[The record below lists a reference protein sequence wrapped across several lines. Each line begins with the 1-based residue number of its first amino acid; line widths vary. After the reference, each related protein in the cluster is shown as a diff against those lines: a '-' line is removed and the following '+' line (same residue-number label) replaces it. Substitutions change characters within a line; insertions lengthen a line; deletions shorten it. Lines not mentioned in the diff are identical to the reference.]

1 MPARLRLFISSPGDV
16 FKERLRVELVVDRLA
31 QDYRRY
37 FTLETYRW
45 EYEPM
50 LATGHFQDSI
60 EPPSAFDIVVLVV
73 WSRLGTSLPADGK
86 YRGIDGRAPVTGT
99 EWEFE
104 EALQGYRVDKKP
116 DILAFRN
123 MSPASFA
130 TADAHARARDVGQL
144 DALDAFWK
152 LHFAD
157 KNKFIGGHESYLTL
171 EEFESRIELKLRK
184 LIERRIAAL
193 APAGPAPMRRAPFRG
208 LRSYDFEDAEVYF
221 GRDGLVGRA
230 IERLAARARHDQAFL
245 LVSGPSGSGK
255 SSLVKAAL
263 VPRLMKPRRIE
274 GASFLRHALFR
285 PSAGGKDL
293 FLGLAE
299 ALTREPSA
307 LPELLAPGQGAPEL
321 AVHLRE
327 SAGAPGFVFAGALG
341 RVTER
346 AQETGRLLKF
356 ERAKLILV
364 VDQLEELVTGADMNE
379 DERQAFARF
388 LARLARAGDVWIIAT
403 LRDDFWPQIAKIA
416 DFVEIADGEGRLDVA
431 SPSPAEIA
439 EIIRRPVQ
447 SAGVA
452 YENDTTSGLGLDAM
466 LAEEASAEP
475 GVLPLLSFTLDAL
488 YAADVGEK
496 GGSEL
501 TVDTYNAL
509 GGLRGAIA
517 KRAED
522 IFGAQPLAAREA
534 LPHVLRALTAPGGA
548 GAATVARPAPL
559 RAFRPGTASRQIVEA
574 LLAARLLVASNE
586 RGEPTVRLAHE
597 ALLTRWDRAAAQT
610 AIDRRD
616 LETRKLIESQLSRWS
631 DAAERDKH
639 DLLLRDPDLASARDL
654 ARRWGD
660 DLDRPIGDFISAS
673 SQAAGRAAFRRRAIA
688 VMVIASLAV
697 LTAASLGALA
707 IAQRQRD
714 DALISQSRG
723 LIRDSRAAVAT
734 GDAARGLRLALAA
747 APPDLAH
754 PNRPF
759 LLDAAD
765 ALADAYVNRREL
777 AQFNDGDGELRS
789 IAFSPDGQ
797 RLLSASDSGTARLWS
812 VTSPTQPS
820 LALPASKAR
829 LYAAVFSPYG
839 ARVVTAS
846 ADGTARLWNA
856 ATGAPMGQPMIHKS
870 DVVSVAFSPD
880 GSRLVTGTLSGIAKL
895 WDGATGAPSGDDISC
910 GEDSPPTVAFSPD
923 GKSRLTVSEA
933 GGARLWDAA
942 TQKLSRTLNQGE
954 ETAEAAV
961 FSPDG
966 AKILVGAEDGVARLW
981 DADTG
986 ALLHT
991 LRGHGGR
998 IVAVAFSPDGKHA
1011 ATGAGDNS
1019 ARIWNVETGD
1029 VEHVLLGHAGAI
1041 DAVAFSPDGRL
1052 LATASEDRTARLWD
1066 VGTGAP
1072 RAMLGAHAGA
1082 VQAVSFSPSG
1092 NQIATAS
1099 RDATAR
1105 LWNVEPLAFL
1115 ASLPGGDGP
1124 VTRAR
1129 FSRSGERA
1137 LVVTEDGSARV
1148 WDVREGRQ
1156 PTPLGALLT
1165 GVGIAELSADGN
1177 RIVAASPTGPTRLYD
1192 AGAAAPALN
1201 LGAKGAKSASFSP
1214 DGKLVLSLPIDGPP
1228 RLWDAATGADLGAL
1242 ADFSGSADLAV
1253 FSDDGRTIF
1262 AAAKGVV
1269 AGFWDSAT
1277 RQAKAR
1283 LADYV
1288 APLETAAFS
1297 PDGGRLVTASLD
1309 KYARLWDVATGN
1321 SLAPPLPHANAVE
1334 SAIFSSDGARVV
1346 TVSFDH
1352 TADVWDARSGA
1363 RIARIEPRGNYNL
1376 WSAVFSPDGTRVAV
1390 GSDDET
1396 AQIWDAASGKLI
1408 ATFPGHE
1415 GAVTSAVFSPDG
1427 ARLLTASAD
1436 GTARLWRAPPTCQAL
1451 IDAARASVAPM
1462 ANGPIPAA
1470 GAQSVLFALYDR
1482 AQPLLSFLSP
1492 RAGDDCR

>member
-16 FKERLRVELVVDRLA
+16 FKERLRVELVVDRLG

-73 WSRLGTSLPADGK
+73 WSRLGTPLPSDSK

-104 EALQGYRVDKKP
+104 EALQGHRAGGKP

-130 TADAHARARDVGQL
+130 TADADARSRDIGQL
-144 DALDAFWK
+144 DALDAFWR

-157 KNKFIGGHESYLTL
+157 KNTFIGGHETYLTL

-184 LIERRIAAL
+184 LIERRIGAL
-193 APAGPAPMRRAPFRG
+193 AAAGPAQMRRAPFRG

-230 IERLAARARHDQAFL
+230 IERLAARARSGPAFL

-263 VPRLMKPRRIE
+263 VPRLMRPGRIE
-274 GASFLRHALFR
+274 GASFLRRALFR
-285 PSAGGKDL
+285 PSAGGNDL

-299 ALTREPSA
+299 ALTRDPSA
-307 LPELLAPGQGAPEL
+307 LRELLAPGQVAAEL
-321 AVHLRE
+321 AIHLRE
-327 SAGAPGFVFAGALG
+327 SAGAPGFVFGGALG

-346 AQETGRLLKF
+346 AQETGRLLRF

-364 VDQLEELVTGADMNE
+364 VDQLEELVTGSDMGE

-388 LARLARAGDVWIIAT
+388 LARLARGGDVWIVAT
-403 LRDDFWPQIAKIA
+403 IRDDFWPQVAKIA
-416 DFVEIADGEGRLDVA
+416 DFAEIADGEGRLDVA
-431 SPSPAEIA
+431 SPSRAEIA
-439 EIIRRPVQ
+439 EIIGRPVQ
-447 SAGVA
+447 SAGLA
-452 YENDTTSGLGLDAM
+452 YENDIKKGLGLDAM

-475 GVLPLLSFTLDAL
+475 GVLPLLSFMLDAL
-488 YAADVGEK
+488 YAVDVGEK

-501 TVDTYNAL
+501 TVDSYNAL
-509 GGLRGAIA
+509 GGLKGAIA

-522 IFGAQPLAAREA
+522 IFDALPIAAREA
-534 LPHVLRALTAPGGA
+534 LPHMLRALTAPGGE
-548 GAATVARPAPL
+548 GVSTVARPAPL
-559 RAFRPGTASRQIVEA
+559 SAFRPGTASRQMVDA
-574 LLAARLLVASNE
+574 LLAGRLLVASNE

-597 ALLTRWDRAAAQT
+597 ALLTRWRRAGAQIT
-610 AIDRRD
+610 IDKRD
-616 LETRKLIESQLSRWS
+616 LETRKLIESQLSRWNT
-631 DAAERDKH
+631 AEERDKH

-673 SQAAGRAAFRRRAIA
+673 SRAAGRAAFRRRTIA
-688 VMVIASLAV
+688 AVVIASLTV

-707 IAQRQRD
+707 IAQSQRD
-714 DALISQSRG
+714 DALIAQSRG
-723 LIRDSRAAVAT
+723 LIRDSRAAVAN

-747 APPDLAH
+747 LPRDLAH

-759 LLDAAD
+759 LLDAAH
-765 ALADAYVNRREL
+765 ALADAYVNRREV
-777 AQFNDGDGELRS
+777 AQFNEGDGELRA
-789 IAFSPDGQ
+789 IAFSPDGR
-797 RLLSASDSGTARLWS
+797 RLLSASDSGTARIWS
-812 VTSPTQPS
+812 VSSPTQPS
-820 LALPASKAR
+820 LALRASKAR
-829 LYAAVFSPYG
+829 LYAAIFSPDG
-839 ARVVTAS
+839 SRVVTAS

-856 ATGAPMGQPMIHKS
+856 ATGAPVGQPMFHRS

-880 GSRLVTGTLSGIAKL
+880 GSRLVTGTLSGVAKL
-895 WDGATGAPSGDDISC
+895 WDGGTGAALGEDFSC

-923 GKSRLTVSEA
+923 GKTILTVSEA

-942 TQKLSRTLNQGE
+942 TQMLSRTLSQGE

-981 DADTG
+981 DAKTG
-986 ALLHT
+986 ALIQT
-991 LRGHGGR
+991 SRGHGGR

-1019 ARIWNVETGD
+1019 ARIWNVASGD
-1029 VEHVLLGHAGAI
+1029 VEHVLLGHAGTI

-1066 VGTGAP
+1066 VGTGAA

-1082 VQAVSFSPSG
+1082 VQAVGFSPSG
-1092 NQIATAS
+1092 DQIATAS
-1099 RDATAR
+1099 RDTTAR

-1137 LVVTEDGSARV
+1137 IVVTEDGSTRV
-1148 WDVREGRQ
+1148 WDVREGQ

-1165 GVGIAELSADGN
+1165 GLGTAELSADGT
-1177 RIVAASPTGPTRLYD
+1177 RVVAVSPAGPTRVYD
-1192 AGAAAPALN
+1192 TSAATPVVN

-1214 DGKLVLSLPIDGPP
+1214 DGRLVLSLPIDGPP
-1228 RLWDAATGADLGAL
+1228 RLWDAASGADLGAL

-1253 FSDDGRTIF
+1253 FSDDYRTIF

-1269 AGFWDSAT
+1269 AGFWDGAT

-1288 APLETAAFS
+1288 APLEQAAFS
-1297 PDGGRLVTASLD
+1297 HDGARLVTASLD
-1309 KYARLWDVATGN
+1309 KSARLWDVATGN
-1321 SLAPPLPHANAVE
+1321 SLAPPLLHANAVE

-1352 TADVWDARSGA
+1352 TAQVWDARSGV
-1363 RIARIEPRGNYNL
+1363 RIARIEPGGNYNL
-1376 WSAVFSPDGTRVAV
+1376 WSAVFSPDGTSVAM

-1396 AQIWDAASGKLI
+1396 AQIWDAASGERI
-1408 ATFPGHE
+1408 ATFAGHQ

-1436 GTARLWRAPPTCQAL
+1436 GTARLWRAQPTCQAL
-1451 IDAARASVAPM
+1451 IDAARASVAP
-1462 ANGPIPAA
+1462 AA
-1470 GAQSVLFALYDR
+1470 SGLVTETGTRGLLFALYDR

-1492 RAGDDCR
+1492 RAGEICR

>member
-16 FKERLRVELVVDRLA
+16 FKERLRVELVVDRLG

-60 EPPSAFDIVVLVV
+60 EPPSAFDIVLLVV
-73 WSRLGTSLPADGK
+73 WSRLGTPLPADSK

-104 EALQGYRVDKKP
+104 EALQGSRASGRP

-130 TADAHARARDVGQL
+130 TADADARARDVGQL
-144 DALDAFWK
+144 DALDGFWR

-157 KNKFIGGHESYLTL
+157 RNTFIGGHETYQTL

-193 APAGPAPMRRAPFRG
+193 APAGPAQMRRAPFRG

-230 IERLAARARHDQAFL
+230 IERLAARARSGQAFL

-263 VPRLMKPRRIE
+263 VPRLMKPGRIE

-285 PSAGGKDL
+285 PSAGGADL

-299 ALTREPSA
+299 ALTRDPSA
-307 LPELLAPGQGAPEL
+307 LPELLAPGQSATDL

-327 SAGAPGFVFAGALG
+327 SAGAPGFIFAGALG
-341 RVTER
+341 RVTEA
-346 AQETGRLLKF
+346 AQRTGRLLKF
-356 ERAKLILV
+356 ERAKLVLV
-364 VDQLEELVTGADMNE
+364 VDQLEELVTGSNMTE

-388 LARLARAGDVWIIAT
+388 LARLARAGEVWIVAT

-416 DFVEIADGEGRLDVA
+416 DLAEIADAEGRLDVA
-431 SPSPAEIA
+431 SPSSAEIA

-447 SAGVA
+447 SAGLS
-452 YENDTTSGLGLDAM
+452 YENDETTGLGLDAM

-488 YAADVGEK
+488 YAVDVGEK

-501 TVDTYNAL
+501 TVETYNAL
-509 GGLRGAIA
+509 GGLKGAIA

-522 IFGAQPLAAREA
+522 IFAALPSAARDA
-534 LPHVLRALTAPGGA
+534 LPHVLRALTAPGVA
-548 GAATVARPAPL
+548 GVSTVARPAPL
-559 RAFRPGTASRQIVEA
+559 GAFQLGAASRQMVDA
-574 LLAARLLVASNE
+574 LLAGRLLVASSE

-597 ALLTRWDRAAAQT
+597 ALLTRWDRAAAQI

-616 LETRKLIESQLSRWS
+616 LETRKLIESQWSRWQ
-631 DAAERDKH
+631 DAGERDN
-639 DLLLRDPDLASARDL
+639 LLLRDPDLASARDL
-654 ARRWGD
+654 ARRWSD
-660 DLDRPIGDFISAS
+660 DLDRPLSDFISAS
-673 SQAAGRAAFRRRAIA
+673 SRAAGRAAFRRRTIA
-688 VMVIASLAV
+688 AVVIACLAA

-714 DALISQSRG
+714 DALIAQSRG
-723 LIRDSRAAVAT
+723 LVRDSRAAVAT

-747 APPDLAH
+747 LPHDLAH

-759 LLDAAD
+759 LLDAAH
-765 ALADAYVNRREL
+765 ALADAYVNRREV
-777 AQFNDGDGELRS
+777 AQFNDGDGELSS
-789 IAFSPDGQ
+789 IAFSPDGR
-797 RLLSASDSGTARLWS
+797 RLLSASESGTARLWS
-812 VTSPTQPS
+812 VADPLQPS
-820 LALPASKAR
+820 VVLQAPKKHR
-829 LYAAVFSPYG
+829 LYAAVFSPDG
-839 ARVVTAS
+839 ARAVTAS
-846 ADGTARLWNA
+846 ADGTARLWNV
-856 ATGAPMGQPMIHKS
+856 ATGTAMGQPMVHQS

-880 GSRLVTGTLSGIAKL
+880 GSRLVTGTLSGVAEL
-895 WDGATGAPSGDDISC
+895 WDGATGAPLGRELSC

-923 GKSRLTVSEA
+923 GKSILTVSES

-942 TQKLSRTLNQGE
+942 TQKQLPPTLSEGG

-966 AKILVGAEDGVARLW
+966 TKILVGAEDGLARLW
-981 DADTG
+981 DAGTG
-986 ALLHT
+986 ALLHP

-998 IVAVAFSPDGKHA
+998 IVAVAFAPDGKHA

-1029 VEHVLLGHAGAI
+1029 VEHVLLGHAGTI

-1052 LATASEDRTARLWD
+1052 LATASEDKTARLWD
-1066 VGTGAP
+1066 VETGAA

-1082 VQAVSFSPSG
+1082 VQALSFSPSG
-1092 NQIATAS
+1092 EQIATAS

-1129 FSRSGERA
+1129 FSRNGERA
-1137 LVVTEDGSARV
+1137 LLVMEDGSARV
-1148 WDVREGRQ
+1148 WDVRDGRQ

-1165 GVGIAELSADGN
+1165 RVGTAELSADGT
-1177 RIVAASPTGPTRLYD
+1177 RIVAASPTGPIRLYD
-1192 AGAAAPALN
+1192 AGAAAPTMS

-1228 RLWDAATGADLGAL
+1228 RLWDATSGADLGAL
-1242 ADFSGSADLAV
+1242 ADFPGRADLAD
-1253 FSDDGRTIF
+1253 FSDDGQTIF
-1262 AAAKGVV
+1262 AAAKGEV

-1288 APLETAAFS
+1288 APLEAAAFS
-1297 PDGGRLVTASLD
+1297 PDGARLVTASLD
-1309 KYARLWDVATGN
+1309 KSARLWDVPAGK
-1321 SLAPPLPHANAVE
+1321 SLAPPLTHANAVE
-1334 SAIFSSDGARVV
+1334 SATFSSDGARVV
-1346 TVSFDH
+1346 TVSLDH
-1352 TADVWDARSGA
+1352 TAEVWDANSGA
-1363 RIARIEPRGNYNL
+1363 RIASIEPGGHYNL
-1376 WSAVFSPDGTRVAV
+1376 WSAVFSPDGTRVAI

-1396 AQIWDAASGKLI
+1396 AQIWDATNAERI
-1408 ATFPGHE
+1408 ATFGGHE
-1415 GAVTSAVFSPDG
+1415 GSVKSAVFSPDG
-1427 ARLLTASAD
+1427 ARLLTASTD
-1436 GTARLWRAPPTCQAL
+1436 GTARLWRAPPACQAL
-1451 IDAARASVAPM
+1451 IDAARASVAPT
-1462 ANGPIPAA
+1462 PSLPVTEA
-1470 GAQSVLFALYDR
+1470 GARGSLFALYDH
-1482 AQPLLSFLSP
+1482 AQPLLSFLST
-1492 RAGDDCR
+1492 RKDEVCR